1 MDENESD
8 ENTSRSS
15 ANPDSGKTASLQDG
29 ASHHYLASGD
39 VVLEDLRLG
48 VIDSGTKTEALKVF
62 RREEKMT
69 DKEYIRRLSDAFGF
83 DEEQYHDFARL
94 NMNIDMKDIAEE
106 DLDNETSLI
115 SRLDL
120 SVLDKM
126 TVKDLPEKF
135 RLKLLSMLRLQRQ
148 RKRRQMKVLAN
159 KKKTAGHDTEI
170 GDKGDTDQETDDEDT
185 GNVHSN
191 DNRRN
196 STVKRNRKRR
206 DSQGKSGKVRAS
218 GGSME
223 DITDKEIGKF
233 YISRMLS
240 SMFSFGEGGCN
251 TRYCLSKQYV
261 LT

>member
-15 ANPDSGKTASLQDG
+15 TNPDGGKTASLQDG
-29 ASHHYLASGD
+29 ASHHYLTSDD
-39 VVLEDLRLG
+39 VALEDLRLG
-48 VIDSGTKTEALKVF
+48 VIDSGTKTEALKIF
-62 RREEKMT
+62 RTEEKMT
-69 DKEYIRRLSDAFGF
+69 HKEYIRRLSDAFGF
-83 DEEQYHDFARL
+83 DEEKYHDFARL
-94 NMNIDMKDIAEE
+94 NMNIDMRDTAEE
-106 DLDNETSLI
+106 DLDNETSVI

-135 RLKLLSMLRLQRQ
+135 RLKLLSLLRLQRQ
-148 RKRRQMKVLAN
+148 KKKRQIKALAN
-159 KKKTAGHDTEI
+159 KKRTAGRDTEV
-170 GDKGDTDQETDDEDT
+170 GDEGDTDQETGDEDT
-185 GNVHSN
+185 GNADSN

-196 STVKRNRKRR
+196 YTVKRNRKTRV
-206 DSQGKSGKVRAS
+206 SQGKSGKVRAS

-223 DITDKEIGKF
+223 DITDKESGKF

-240 SMFSFGEGGCN
+240 AIFSFGEGGCN